1 MGHLIEKYNEAY
13 FTGKNLEGS
22 KVNYGL
28 GEVYQGNN
36 SSIRDFDKL
45 ILDRIDFTGASV
57 LEIGYG
63 RGETIQ
69 YLKEHGIKNYVGV
82 DFAET
87 AYKIAHQRI
96 NEGDI
101 FLFCEDA
108 IDFLKT
114 SESKISKTIN
124 IVLLLD
130 VIEHI
135 PRIELQEILELLKK
149 HLSSKSL
156 IVINTPVY
164 RFDNDVIANGLD
176 IRNHTDSIDQSDFIE
191 ETKGMH
197 CNKYSINSLQEF
209 MKQCGYFNLTEY
221 QIYGYEQKNAFFGL
235 CKYGRDLTYYELW
248 NKAFAT
254 GYPIK
259 NEYVPDNLEF
269 AYQISNSPK
278 IISLTDGILSGI
290 KFIGLMPAIEH
301 FQNDDA
307 ANYFSKHI
315 KKGDVIFDVG
325 CYVGLSALHFSKLV
339 GKNGKIICFEPNK
352 YNLLRIKNNFS
363 LNPTL
368 TGNIELY
375 NIGLSD
381 QNEITKMLL
390 SDDIESGHASAS
402 QLVKGGN
409 IAISQAELIKM
420 GFFEDTVQMHTL
432 DTFVKESCLIPNV
445 IKIDIE
451 GAEILFLKGATQ
463 TLLNYKPILFMELH
477 NVFAACFVTKF
488 LKELNYEYHIIS
500 EEWGNRTQIV
510 AIFNDC
516 EKRYILNKHTINAL
530 AQSYSSYKAKLY
542 QENLESYSQTLNVQF
557 TQIKNEL
564 TQTKDELSQNKNELA
579 QTKNE
584 LAQTKNELAQT
595 KNELAQT
602 KNELHRYKNNRI
614 VKLFR
619 CIKHSIYI
627 K

>member
-1 MGHLIEKYNEAY
+1 MGHLIEKYTESY

-22 KVNYGL
+22 KVHYGL
-28 GEVYQGNN
+28 GEIYQCNN
-36 SSIRDFDKL
+36 SSVRDFDKF

-69 YLKEHGIKNYVGV
+69 YLKENGIKDYVGV

-87 AYKIAHQRI
+87 AYKIANQRI
-96 NEGDI
+96 NQGDGI
-101 FLFCEDA
+101 ALFCEDA
-108 IDFLKT
+108 IDFFRT
-114 SESKISKTIN
+114 SEFKIKNKIN

-135 PRIELQEILELLKK
+135 PRIELKEILELLKK
-149 HLSSKSL
+149 HLSYKSL

-164 RFDNDVIANGLD
+164 RFDNDVISNGLD
-176 IRNHTDSIDQSDFIE
+176 RRNHIDSIDQSDFIE

-235 CKYGRDLTYYELW
+235 CKDGRDFTYYERW
-248 NKAFAT
+248 NKAFVT

-259 NEYVPDNLEF
+259 NEYVPDKLEF

-290 KFIGLMPAIEH
+290 KFVGLMPAIEN
-301 FQNDDA
+301 FQNDEA
-307 ANYFSKHI
+307 ANCFSKHI
-315 KKGDVIFDVG
+315 KNGDVIFDVG
-325 CYVGLSALHFSKLV
+325 CYVGLSALYFSKLV
-339 GKNGKIICFEPNK
+339 GENGKIICFEPNK

-363 LNPTL
+363 LNPIL
-368 TGNIELY
+368 TGSIELY

-381 QNEITKMLL
+381 QNEFTKMLI

-409 IAISQAELIKM
+409 IAISQSELLKM
-420 GFFEDTVQMHTL
+420 GFFEEIVQMKTL
-432 DTFVKESCLIPNV
+432 DTFVKENGLVPDV

-451 GAEILFLKGATQ
+451 GAEILFLKGAMK
-463 TLLNYKPILFMELH
+463 TLIDHKPILFIELH
-477 NVFAACFVTKF
+477 NVFAACFVAKF
-488 LKELNYEYHIIS
+488 LKQLNYEYHIIS

-510 AIFNDC
+510 AIFNDYA
-516 EKRYILNKHTINAL
+516 EKYILNENTINAL
-530 AQSYSSYKAKLY
+530 SQSYSSYKAKLY
-542 QENLESYSQTLNVQF
+542 QENLESYSQTLNIQF
-557 TQIKNEL
+557 TQTKDEL
-564 TQTKDELSQNKNELA
+564 TQTKDELMH
-579 QTKNE
+579 TKNE
-584 LAQTKNELAQT
+584 LAQTKNEL
-595 KNELAQT
+595 N
-602 KNELHRYKNNRI
+602 RYKNNKI
-614 VKLFR
+614 IQILKF
-619 CIKHSIYI
+619 IFHNIPNSINKKI
-627 K
+627 QIAFDWKK